1 MAVYQMKKVVG
12 DVRVLLNENMSGEVL
27 EGLGDV
33 DTLSLD
39 ELIAF
44 KVVDGVNRVHA
55 TAPIRLLENGHNF
68 GDGVYW
74 ADEHSGWVLL
84 PADFMRLIVFEMDDW
99 SRGVFSA
106 IDEEDV
112 HYPIQHSRW
121 RGVRGTTEH
130 PVCAVVW
137 SSEGRVLEFYS
148 CRSRAATV
156 KRAVYVPYAQVVN
169 GGVEISKR
177 CYTAVLYVVAGL
189 TLESLAEKERAGR
202 MFEQSKGSLV

>member
-39 ELIAF
+39 ELIGA

-74 ADEHSGWVLL
+74 RDEHSGWVLL
-84 PADFMRLIVFEMDDW
+84 PPDFMRLIVFEMDDW

-121 RGVRGTTEH
+121 RGVRGTPEH

-148 CRSRAATV
+148 CKNKAAQV
-156 KRAVYVPYAQVVN
+156 RRAVYVPYVKVVD

-177 CYTAVLYVVAGL
+177 CYTSVLYVVAGL
-189 TLESLAEKERAGR
+189 VLESLGEGEHSQR